1 MKHVTLTTT
10 NAGKEL
16 DNVYN
21 SLPLIMSLTS

>member
-16 DNVYN
+16 DHVYN
-21 SLPLIMSLTS
+21 SLPLITSLTS